1 MNPEDRL
8 SDEQAAKLANFALTQ
23 VHHLLPSPLP
33 AGPSQL
39 EIALQEA
46 LAGLPTSGARGAHS
60 KRAAYNALKV
70 LELHKDGSL
79 SAVAR
84 EAALLAR
91 LALASNASCGNAS
104 QFNSTLAAA
113 KAAQDEFLKTL

>member
-1 MNPEDRL
+1 MNPEDQL

-46 LAGLPTSGARGAHS
+46 LAGLPASGARGAHS

-91 LALASNASCGNAS
+91 LALASKASCGNAS
-104 QFNSTLAAA
+104 QFNYTLAAA